1 LNYGPWS
8 LSQTI
13 HGPMTRFFLQGC
25 MLLVPFAL
33 VGCGSSDLPNTVP
46 VTGTVTMDGTPV
58 DGATVNFLSEQ
69 GSIVSGGTTD
79 ASGKFSLTTTVGSQS
94 VPGAVVGSHGVAVV
108 KTESSGQEMADPND
122 LEATKAM
129 MEKMT
134 TNPAVTSEFKA
145 KYVIPQ
151 KYNNPAQSQIK
162 AQVTEAGP
170 NDIKIELSS
179 R

>member
-1 LNYGPWS
+1 
-8 LSQTI
+8 
-13 HGPMTRFFLQGC
+13 MTRFLLQGC

-58 DGATVNFLSEQ
+58 EGATVNFLSEG
-69 GSIVSGGTTD
+69 GSIASAGTTD
-79 ASGKFSLTTTVGSQS
+79 ASGKFSLTTIVGSQS

-108 KTESSGQEMADPND
+108 KTETSGQEMADPND

-134 TNPAVTSEFKA
+134 TNPAITSEFKA

-151 KYNNPAQSQIK
+151 KYNNPTQSQIK

>member
-1 LNYGPWS
+1 
-8 LSQTI
+8 
-13 HGPMTRFFLQGC
+13 MTRFLLQGC
-25 MLLVPFAL
+25 ILLVPFAL
-33 VGCGSSDLPNTVP
+33 VGCGGGDLPDTVP

-58 DGATVNFLSEQ
+58 DGATVNFLSDQ
-69 GSIVSGGTTD
+69 GNLVSSGTTD
-79 ASGKFSLTTTVGSQS
+79 ASGKFSLTTIVGSQS
-94 VPGAVVGSHGVAVV
+94 VPGAVVGGHGVAVV
-108 KTESSGQEMADPND
+108 KTEATGQQMSDP
-122 LEATKAM
+122 KAM

-134 TNPAVTSEFKA
+134 TNPAITSDFKP

-151 KYNNPAQSQIK
+151 KYNNPTQSQIK